1 MEIRLGLGV
10 EAVSTARVT
19 LADGE
24 LVTASVVIWAAG
36 VTVDGT
42 VAAGLTEHRGLGGLV
57 VVEPDLSL
65 PGHHK
70 VFVVGDAAAVPGAE
84 GIAPSQ
90 GHAEPGDT
98 RRFLPQLAQV
108 AIQSRDHAA
117 RQIVA
122 RLEGGPTTPF
132 AYRDKGVM
140 ATIGRRSAVAELSS
154 GMVFYG
160 TIGWI
165 ACLAL
170 HLVYLIGFRNR
181 VVVMINWAW
190 HYFRWPSGPQLIMGV
205 VPGRLPAEPR
215 SGRIDCPEC
224 RR

>member
-1 MEIRLGLGV
+1 
-10 EAVSTARVT
+10 
-19 LADGE
+19 
-24 LVTASVVIWAAG
+24 
-36 VTVDGT
+36 
-42 VAAGLTEHRGLGGLV
+42 V

-65 PGHHK
+65 LGHPE

-84 GIAPSQ
+84 GIAPDQ
-90 GHAEPGDT
+90 EHLEPGDT

-108 AIQSRDHAA
+108 AMQSGDHAA

-122 RLEGGPTTPF
+122 RLKGRPTTPF

-140 ATIGRRSAVAELSS
+140 VTIGRRSAVAQLSS
-154 GMVFYG
+154 GMVFSG

-165 ACLAL
+165 TWLAL

-190 HYFRWPSGPQLIMGV
+190 HYFRWPSGPRLIMGDV
-205 VPGRLPAEPR
+205 PSRLPTEPRPGRI
-215 SGRIDCPEC
+215 GCPEC